1 MEHKIEV
8 ADLTKVIEMYR
19 DTLAKTTEEAMLYK
33 ALADKYYKEVESL
46 KAKIEELEKVDR

>member
-1 MEHKIEV
+1 MEHRIEV